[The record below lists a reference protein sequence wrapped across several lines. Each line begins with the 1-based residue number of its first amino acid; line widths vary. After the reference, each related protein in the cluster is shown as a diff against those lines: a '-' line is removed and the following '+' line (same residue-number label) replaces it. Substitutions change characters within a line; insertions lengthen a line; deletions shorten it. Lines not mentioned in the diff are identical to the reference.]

1 MNIDDKV
8 RRVEETPVSQLADVD
23 IDDVYEHMDHLLRER
38 PSPLALYDR
47 WEAQNWRV
55 SDLDFTEDTQHW
67 GFLMPE
73 LQDYLLTIFTEFFL
87 GEQAVTDTLA
97 PLIIGAPDADS
108 RVFLSTQIVDEAR
121 HTVFFKRFFAE
132 VLNVSGGLN
141 AALAAVRPGAVEG
154 WKKIFDVDLVEATD
168 RVRLHPEDREAWVR
182 GITVYHFVVE
192 GMLALTGQKYLVRVF
207 RNLGMLPGFRAGFT
221 AVARDES
228 RHVNYGVGAIREQI
242 LQNPKMA
249 DVVGDCVLG
258 LLPSACKTIEP
269 ADRNYE
275 NIQHPNDFPPPA
287 RIDPREIH
295 RFSLTSLTKR
305 LRVAGLSEEVCAT
318 IEARGLTYYDDQIAE
333 FETRFDR
340 EHPARAF
347 DRGEVELSFRR
358 FEAHGVDDLGLP

>member
-1 MNIDDKV
+1 MSTIDEKV
-8 RRVEETPVSQLADVD
+8 RRVEETEVSQLASVD

-55 SDLDFTEDTQHW
+55 SDLDFTEDSQHW

-97 PLIIGAPDADS
+97 PLIIGAPDEDS
-108 RVFLSTQIVDEAR
+108 RVFLATQIVDEAR
-121 HTVFFKRFFAE
+121 HTVFFKRFFSE
-132 VLNVSGGLN
+132 VLGVSGGLP

-154 WKKIFDVDLVEATD
+154 WKKIFDNDLVAATEKVRLDPSD
-168 RVRLHPEDREAWVR
+168 RVAWVQ
-182 GITVYHFVVE
+182 GITTYHFVVE
-192 GMLALTGQKYLVRVF
+192 GMLALTGQKFLVRVF

-228 RHVNYGVGAIREQI
+228 RHVNYGVGAVREQI
-242 LQNPKMA
+242 LADPKMA
-249 DVVGDCVLG
+249 DVVTECVLG
-258 LLPSACKTIEP
+258 LLEAACQTIEP
-269 ADRNYE
+269 SDRNYE
-275 NIQHPNDFPPPA
+275 NILHPNDFPPPA
-287 RIDPREIH
+287 RIDPREVH

-305 LRVAGLSEEVCAT
+305 LRVAGISEETCTT
-318 IEARGLTYYDDQIAE
+318 IEAQGLGYFDEQISH
-333 FETRFDR
+333 FEKRFER

-347 DRGEVELSFRR
+347 DRGEVELFVP
-358 FEAHGVDDLGLP
+358 AG